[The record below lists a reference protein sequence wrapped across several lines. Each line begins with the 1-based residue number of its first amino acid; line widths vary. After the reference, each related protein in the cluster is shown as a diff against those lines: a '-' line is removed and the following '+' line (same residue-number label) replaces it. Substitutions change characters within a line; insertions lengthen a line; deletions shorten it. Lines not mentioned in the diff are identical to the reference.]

1 MENTTPES
9 TELKQELHDFV
20 QRIIRTRTLSSPKIG
35 GVGTGDGYSRVLKQH
50 FREIGS
56 IAKQN
61 RAMMDRVLSPIL
73 ASKKPLPEETV
84 STVREFCHYLLN
96 PWPEEE
102 LDLSLLFH
110 ISRRL
115 LTDAV
120 AKKDDEAIVLQSGIH
135 INACYNNMNRT
146 NRIRVSE
153 DLCSFYRKE
162 GLRASELILQ
172 YLQPEMFLRLKS
184 SEAKKT
190 VLVHSRFYVTLYST
204 FYSTDKHSNDERI
217 RRLKHSIALADDPF
231 FREHTPGYDWN
242 YHRFRCLE
250 HIGQLTE
257 NGNHWKLTPQQCA
270 TVMKTTDL
278 LNRLW
283 HEDEKENDN
292 ILPRVQLDLITA
304 RNNYYGGRTQ
314 IGDYRSELLSLYTR
328 YSNSRYDMY
337 SVLANIFIPTEYMAT
352 LEGEEVDEEK
362 QEVLRGFYRQIT
374 NYILHSD
381 NRDAFCYMLEY
392 LSSFLERFIE
402 IPGEETFEKMGLSC
416 MAALHPPTYV
426 HSMQVAVLSRCLCEH
441 LLCTAPEEFIG
452 VCGCKTA
459 EEVQQKKDHILNRA
473 FHGGLCHDFGK
484 ICMIDTIFVYG
495 RRLLDTEYMIIRMHP
510 DMGAAQLS
518 RYLSTQDYADIARG
532 HHRWF
537 NGTKGYTA
545 SFDINES
552 PDRVLIHIVTV
563 ADSLDAATD
572 QIGRSYK
579 IGKSV
584 NRLVSELKKG
594 SGKRYSP
601 QIVSLLDRP
610 EVMHDIEFLLKKG
623 REDNYRNTY
632 LLLRR
637 MQANAIQ
644 NFNTRLKELV
654 LSIDRVR
661 KLSVPSITD
670 MEDASEYAILLNQ
683 HFREIGALAA
693 ENRQMLEKTLYP
705 LLKSRRQLDREEVD
719 ALEVFYDQLMHAS
732 EYIDLDMSL
741 LYLVSRKLFS
751 DAVSKGDSSDIIRQG
766 DRHIMSCYTQL
777 NRSKRLRYV
786 AEITQKYRREGLS
799 IARELELFLDHER
812 FLTLPMRERETVLL
826 NARYATALYEN
837 THPDPKS
844 NGRFMRK
851 LKEAL
856 NLASDPF
863 YTENAPDFDWNYHKL
878 RCLEYFGQATE
889 CGNLQGFD
897 EKQRKE
903 IAVYTEQ
910 LDALWNENRPQN
922 AVFLP
927 PERKEMIVARGRY
940 YSGQL
945 SAEDYR
951 KILLDLYEKNSDYR
965 FTVDAV
971 FTNILL
977 PYEYLLTY
985 REQEL
990 TEADG
995 RQLQWLY
1002 DQLLDYMYHLPG
1014 DGVYSP
1020 VMEYFSGIL
1029 MDYIEVPQAMSFE
1042 EMGLRCMALLH
1053 PPTYVH
1059 SMMVGSL
1066 SRCLCEHLIK
1076 RNPGLFMGVQECRTV
1091 EEVELYK
1098 KKIVDFCYHAAC
1110 CHDFGKL
1117 PMIDMISIY
1126 GRKILDIEFSMLKH
1140 HTTLGAEMLKRH
1152 ASTRDYAPVAIG
1164 HHRWYDGTKGYPE
1177 GYDVAH
1183 LQEKVI
1189 IDIVTVADCLDAATD
1204 TVGRSYSTGKKPD
1217 EIFLEIQEGA
1227 GTRYSPAIAALFA
1240 DCKVR
1245 EDLTHILNNT
1255 RRSDYRDTYMLLKE
1269 LQERG

>member
-1 MENTTPES
+1 
-9 TELKQELHDFV
+9 
-20 QRIIRTRTLSSPKIG
+20 
-35 GVGTGDGYSRVLKQH
+35 
-50 FREIGS
+50 
-56 IAKQN
+56 
-61 RAMMDRVLSPIL
+61 
-73 ASKKPLPEETV
+73 
-84 STVREFCHYLLN
+84 
-96 PWPEEE
+96 
-102 LDLSLLFH
+102 
-110 ISRRL
+110 
-115 LTDAV
+115 
-120 AKKDDEAIVLQSGIH
+120 
-135 INACYNNMNRT
+135 
-146 NRIRVSE
+146 
-153 DLCSFYRKE
+153 
-162 GLRASELILQ
+162 
-172 YLQPEMFLRLKS
+172 FLRLKTID
-184 SEAKKT
+184 AKKT
-190 VLVHSRFYVTLYST
+190 VLIHSRFYVTLYST

-217 RRLKHSIALADDPF
+217 RRLKQSFALADDEF
-231 FREHTPGYDWN
+231 FREHAPGYDWN

-250 HIGQLTE
+250 HLGQLTE
-257 NGNHWKLTPQQCA
+257 NGNHWKLTPQQCS
-270 TVMKTTDL
+270 TVMKSTDL
-278 LNRLW
+278 LDKLW
-283 HEDEKENDN
+283 HQNEKENDN

-352 LEGEEVDEEK
+352 LEGGEVDEEK

-392 LSSFLERFIE
+392 LSSFLDRFIE

-426 HSMQVAVLSRCLCEH
+426 HSMQVAILSRCLCEH
-441 LLCTAPEEFIG
+441 LLRIAPEEFIG

-459 EEVQQKKDHILNRA
+459 EDVQAKKERILSRV

-495 RRLLDTEYMIIRMHP
+495 RRLLDTEYMIIRTHP

-518 RYLSTQDYADIARG
+518 RYLSTRDYVDIARG

-537 NGTKGYTA
+537 NGTKGYPS

-552 PDRVLIHIVTV
+552 PDRILIHIVTV

-584 NRLVSELKKG
+584 NRLISELKKG

-601 QIVSLLDRP
+601 TIVSLFEHP

-661 KLSVPSITD
+661 KLSVPSITE
-670 MEDASEYAILLNQ
+670 MEDASEYAVLLNQ

-705 LLKSRRQLDREEVD
+705 LLKSRRQLDQEEVD

-751 DAVSKGDSSDIIRQG
+751 DAVSKGDSSGIIRQG

-786 AEITQKYRREGLS
+786 AEITLRYRKEGLS

-812 FLTLPMRERETVLL
+812 FLTLSMRDRETVLL

-844 NGRFMRK
+844 NSKFMRK

-856 NLASDPF
+856 HLASDPF

-903 IAVYTEQ
+903 IAAYNEQ
-910 LDALWNENRPQN
+910 LEALWNENPPQN
-922 AVFLP
+922 SVFLS
-927 PERKEMIVARGRY
+927 PERKEMIVSRGKY

-945 SAEDYR
+945 DVASYR

-985 REQEL
+985 RDREL
-990 TEADG
+990 TEEDG

-1066 SRCLCEHLIK
+1066 SRCLCEHLLK
-1076 RNPGLFMGVQECRTV
+1076 RNPGLFMGVQECKTV
-1091 EEVELYK
+1091 EEVKLYK

-1152 ASTRDYAPVAIG
+1152 ESTRDYAPIAIG
-1164 HHRWYDGTKGYPE
+1164 HHRWYDGSKGYPE

-1227 GTRYSPAIAALFA
+1227 GTRYSPMIASMFA
-1240 DCKVR
+1240 DFRVR
-1245 EDLTHILNNT
+1245 EDLTHILN
-1255 RRSDYRDTYMLLKE
+1255 
-1269 LQERG
+1269 